1 MEKLNCRELLAEQSG
16 WSAVLAATACCT
28 GAVFCFVKW
37 KHSKKIHTKIQKA
50 VARREQSKLDVENA
64 VLQFRKQHP
73 EAKSA
78 PVLSLSLT
86 ELSKQ
91 LKEGSLTPATVLH
104 TYMEKALEVTTE
116 LNCVTEFLLESR
128 DQLQEVEKYKEGLLY
143 GIPISIKDNVAY
155 QGHDS
160 TCGVSIKLD
169 CPEKEDSVV
178 VQVLKRQGAIPF
190 VKTNIP
196 QGLLNYDCSNP
207 IFGQS
212 LNPHNQQK
220 TPGGSSGGEGAL
232 IGGGGSLLGI
242 GTDIGGSIRI
252 PASFCGIC
260 GLKPTGGR
268 LSDRGLAG
276 CLPGQKSVTMAPGPM
291 GRDVDSLALFMK
303 AVLSEDMFLLD
314 PCVPPIPFND
324 EVYSSS
330 KTLRIGYYDTDGYL
344 VPSPSMRR
352 AVLETKALL
361 EKAGHTLV
369 PFTPPRIAYAMQE
382 LIVKGILADGGSTLL
397 HFLREERIDPA
408 LKPQIITY
416 RIPRIVK
423 KIISLI
429 MKPLFPRISTTYES
443 LNGISSVQDLWKK
456 HVDVAD
462 YCKEYIAQWRS
473 LGLDV
478 MLCPALGP
486 AFKFGYPGKL
496 SVAAS
501 YTILYNLLN
510 FPAGVVPVSKVTEQ
524 DEEELKHYKGYYG
537 DPWDK
542 LFKEAVTG
550 CQGLPVAVQCV
561 ALPWQ
566 EELCLRFMKEV
577 ESLTQGTG
585 KN

>member
-104 TYMEKALEVTTE
+104 TYMEK
-116 LNCVTEFLLESR
+116 
-128 DQLQEVEKYKEGLLY
+128 
-143 GIPISIKDNVAY
+143 
-155 QGHDS
+155 GHDS

-196 QGLLNYDCSNP
+196 QGLLN
-207 IFGQS
+207 
-212 LNPHNQQK
+212 L
-220 TPGGSSGGEGAL
+220 
-232 IGGGGSLLGI
+232 LLGQCFPLAFWCN
-242 GTDIGGSIRI
+242 S
-252 PASFCGIC
+252 ASGYV
-260 GLKPTGGR
+260 
-268 LSDRGLAG
+268 A
-276 CLPGQKSVTMAPGPM
+276 VTMAPGPM

-361 EKAGHTLV
+361 EKAGHTV
-369 PFTPPRIAYAMQE
+369 
-382 LIVKGILADGGSTLL
+382 
-397 HFLREERIDPA
+397 
-408 LKPQIITY
+408 
-416 RIPRIVK
+416 
-423 KIISLI
+423 
-429 MKPLFPRISTTYES
+429 
-443 LNGISSVQDLWKK
+443 SS
-456 HVDVAD
+456 A
-462 YCKEYIAQWRS
+462 CS
-473 LGLDV
+473 
-478 MLCPALGP
+478 
-486 AFKFGYPGKL
+486 
-496 SVAAS
+496 S
-501 YTILYNLLN
+501 
-510 FPAGVVPVSKVTEQ
+510 
-524 DEEELKHYKGYYG
+524 
-537 DPWDK
+537 
-542 LFKEAVTG
+542 
-550 CQGLPVAVQCV
+550 
-561 ALPWQ
+561 
-566 EELCLRFMKEV
+566 
-577 ESLTQGTG
+577 
-585 KN
+585 